1 MQYRTAVQGT
11 EGLGYLGA
19 MRSLFLF
26 LLVVRC
32 SLSVAQVDTVT
43 VPNSTNGWYLSP
55 HGTIRILLLF
65 AEIEYDVTPSRDP
78 QPNGADHWPK
88 GQLPKWKDEVFDP
101 QRAAAYMSKVT
112 RYYHDVSHGRY
123 TVLGDYIDTILT
135 LRESEYSSVGNAHG
149 IGTLAVKEANQMGAL
164 RTHHGLSIADFD
176 LLKRGGKPGM
186 PKQAGADD
194 PHSYDHVMVIV
205 RNSGL
210 THNQGS
216 VDPGSPGKL
225 FGFESDSQ
233 SRFGGMNAL
242 PFEIL
247 KHEFNHLL
255 LGGNNF
261 HSGGGNAAQFESHT
275 LCVQG
280 GWSLMGGA
288 SSSLLTCSGWD
299 RDRLGWSVEGAPH
312 RINAHG
318 KDGSYVNGD
327 LDPVAGDTGTFILRD
342 FVTSGDA
349 LRIRMPFI
357 PASEKKQWLWLENHR
372 TTANNGSW
380 TDRFHW
386 EDTNNPCV
394 TPAEPGL
401 YAEIQ
406 IERDDKYGGSIYGGS
421 ADYLHPLTACG
432 HFDLEVTNDTL
443 RNTCPFGGQTIAFKR
458 IRENPLSGNCEQ
470 ELMLFDRNKD
480 GALDRGEHYVPSVLR
495 GEAATSPRF
504 FGRPDHA
511 FRMSGSRVLNMASN
525 PSSANMLTLTATGK
539 REKHNGSGPDNRTV
553 YLNGIR
559 VELLAEQDDGTLVV
573 HVSTGDTRVD
583 TDVVWSAD
591 SIVLPPLHGENGR
604 SMTLALGRRL
614 LIDRSRTPT
623 RLTNQGEAN
632 GRNYYA
638 PPTRF
643 TIMPGASVVLEA
655 RSELKLETG
664 SVLHLMSG
672 SELIADR
679 KARISVDGDSRIVQH
694 GDARLQAKARA
705 LKQLRK
711 SGRLVSVAQ

>member
-1 MQYRTAVQGT
+1 
-11 EGLGYLGA
+11 
-19 MRSLFLF
+19 MRLILF
-26 LLVVRC
+26 LLLALVC
-32 SLSVAQVDTVT
+32 GLSHAQPDTT
-43 VPNSTNGWYLSP
+43 NVPNSTNGWYLAP

-65 AEIEYDVTPSRDP
+65 AEIDYDVNPTKDP
-78 QPNGADHWPK
+78 ASPTAAHWPK

-101 QRAAAYMSKVT
+101 QPAAAYLSKVT
-112 RYYHDVSHGRY
+112 RYYHDVSLGRY

-135 LRESEYSSVGNAHG
+135 LRESEYATVGNAHG
-149 IGTLAVKEANQMGAL
+149 IGTLAVKEANKMGAL
-164 RTHHGLSIADFD
+164 RTHHGLSITDFD
-176 LLKRGGKPGM
+176 LWKRGGKPGM
-186 PKQAGADD
+186 PKQFGADD

-210 THNQGS
+210 THGQGS

-288 SSSLLTCSGWD
+288 NSSLLTCSGWD
-299 RDRLGWSVEGAPH
+299 RDRLGWSVEGAPY
-312 RINAHG
+312 RINAHNATG
-318 KDGSYVNGD
+318 GFVNGD
-327 LDPVAGDTGTFILRD
+327 IDPMNGDTGTFVLRD

-349 LRIRMPFI
+349 LRIRMPFL
-357 PASEKKQWLWLENHR
+357 PEGEKKQWLWLENHG

-394 TPAEPGL
+394 TPAEPGI
-401 YAEIQ
+401 YAQMQ
-406 IERDDKYGGSIYGGS
+406 IERDDKYGGNIYGGS

-432 HFDLEVTNDTL
+432 HFDVEVTHDTL
-443 RNTCPFGGQTIAFKR
+443 LNTCPFGGRSTSFRR
-458 IRENPLSGNCEQ
+458 IRENPLAGNCEQ
-470 ELMLFDRNKD
+470 ELIIFDRNND
-480 GALDRGEHYVPSVLR
+480 GALERGEHYVPSVLK
-495 GEAATSPRF
+495 GEVATSPRF

-511 FRMSGSRVLNMASN
+511 FRINGSRVLNMASD
-525 PSSANMLTLTATGK
+525 PSSANMLTTTATHK
-539 REKHNGSGPDNRTV
+539 REKHAGASPDNRTV

-559 VELLAEQDDGTLVV
+559 VELLAAQADGALVV
-573 HVSTGDTRVD
+573 RVSTGDTRVD
-583 TDVVWSAD
+583 QDVIWSAD
-591 SIVLPPLHGENGR
+591 SIVLPPLHGRDGR
-604 SMTLALGRRL
+604 SLTLTQGHQL

-623 RLTNQGEAN
+623 RLVKQGEAN
-632 GRNYYA
+632 GRNYFA

-643 TIMPGASVVLEA
+643 TIMPGATVLLEA
-655 RSELKLETG
+655 KSELRLETG
-664 SVLHLMSG
+664 STLHLMQG

-679 KARISVDGDSRIVQH
+679 KARIIVDGNSLIVLH
-694 GDARLQAKARA
+694 GNATLRAKARL
-705 LKQLRK
+705 LKKLRR
-711 SGRLVSVAQ
+711 SGRLVSTAD